1 VYWRLVVAGLLF
13 LSGLAVVVVTFWPR
27 PSPPLAVASPIAR
40 PSPTPL
46 ALLAVHVVGAVQR
59 PGVYSALSGARVGE
73 VIEQAGG
80 LTDDADSASL
90 NLAAR
95 AVDGQQIVVRT
106 RSSVV
111 ANGSPVASAD
121 GRQADRLNINTAS
134 AAELDTLP
142 GVGPVIARR
151 IVERR
156 DRQGHF
162 TSIDQLRDEKLMP
175 ASTFDGLKDLVVVS

>member
-1 VYWRLVVAGLLF
+1 MYWRLVAAALLF
-13 LSGLAVVVVTFWPR
+13 LSGLAVVLTTFWPR
-27 PSPPLAVASPIAR
+27 PSPPLAVAPPTPRA
-40 PSPTPL
+40 SPTPL
-46 ALLAVHVVGAVQR
+46 ALLAIHVVGAVKQ

-80 LTDDADSASL
+80 LTEDADPASL

-106 RSSVV
+106 RSTVV
-111 ANGSPVASAD
+111 ANGSPLASAD
-121 GRQADRLNINTAS
+121 GRQAGRLNINTAS
-134 AAELDTLP
+134 AAELDVLP

-156 DRQGHF
+156 DRQGPF

-175 ASTFDGLKDLVVVS
+175 ASTFEGLRDLVVVS

>member
-1 VYWRLVVAGLLF
+1 
-13 LSGLAVVVVTFWPR
+13 LA
-27 PSPPLAVASPIAR
+27 I
-40 PSPTPL
+40 
-46 ALLAVHVVGAVQR
+46 HVVGAVQQ

-80 LTDDADSASL
+80 LTEDADAASL

-95 AVDGQQIVVRT
+95 AVDGQQIVVRA
-106 RSSVV
+106 RSS
-111 ANGSPVASAD
+111 AAAIGSSSASAD
-121 GRQADRLNINTAS
+121 GRQADRLNLNTAS
-134 AAELDTLP
+134 AAELDALP

-156 DRQGHF
+156 DRQGPF

-175 ASTFDGLKDLVVVS
+175 AATFEHLKDLITV